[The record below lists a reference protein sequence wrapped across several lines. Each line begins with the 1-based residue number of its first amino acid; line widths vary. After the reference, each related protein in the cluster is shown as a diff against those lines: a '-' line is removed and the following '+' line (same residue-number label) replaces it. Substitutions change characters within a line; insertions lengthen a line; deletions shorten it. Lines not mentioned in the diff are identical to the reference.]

1 MWFRANTTDNDRKM
15 ALFSKR
21 IKAQQIKSAGDFE
34 AALASGKPVF
44 VDFWKPD
51 CQPCRTMDGIINELA
66 DEFQDEAVVLK
77 ANLAYVPELFAKFKI
92 RSTPTFV
99 VVTPRE
105 GGLHQRFRHSGLIK
119 KDQLAGQ
126 LKKAVAAD

>member
-1 MWFRANTTDNDRKM
+1 M
-15 ALFSKR
+15 FSKR
-21 IKAQQIKSAGDFE
+21 VKAQQIKTTGDFE

-44 VDFWKPD
+44 VDFFKSD
-51 CQPCRTMDGIINELA
+51 CQPCRTMDGIVNELA
-66 DEFQDEAVVLK
+66 DEFQHEAVVLK

-99 VVTPRE
+99 LVTPKE

-119 KDQLAGQ
+119 KDQLVAQ
-126 LKKAVAAD
+126 LQKAVEAG